1 MMRKEK
7 KEKYELFGSPF
18 WDTTLGNILFV
29 LIIIVFVI
37 SMLVLGNYI
46 SEFINSKIG

>member
-1 MMRKEK
+1 MQK

-18 WDTTLGNILFV
+18 WNTTFGNILFV
-29 LIIIVFVI
+29 IILIVIIVFMFI
-37 SMLVLGNYI
+37 CGNYI